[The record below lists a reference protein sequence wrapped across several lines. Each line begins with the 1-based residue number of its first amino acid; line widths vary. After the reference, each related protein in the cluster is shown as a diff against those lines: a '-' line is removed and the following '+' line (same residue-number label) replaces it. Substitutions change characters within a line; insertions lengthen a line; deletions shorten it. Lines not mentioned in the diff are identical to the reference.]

1 MNIRA
6 ERAADISA
14 IGAVTKAAF
23 APVAYS
29 DQTEH
34 LIVERLRKSGALSIS
49 LIAEEAGEVLG
60 HIAFSPVSISSG
72 ALGCYGLGPLS
83 VSPEHQ
89 AKGIGS
95 KLVEAGL
102 SALRA
107 LGASACVLAGDP
119 AYYSRFGF
127 ERVEGLSTEGIP
139 PDYFMAL
146 ALRGSAPSGIVQ
158 FHPGF
163 YGDN

>member
-1 MNIRA
+1 MIIRA
-6 ERAADISA
+6 ESAADISA

-23 APVAYS
+23 APIAYS

-34 LIVERLRKSGALSIS
+34 LIVERLRK
-49 LIAEEAGEVLG
+49 
-60 HIAFSPVSISSG
+60 SG

-102 SALRA
+102 SALKA
-107 LGASACVLAGDP
+107 LGANACVLAGDP
-119 AYYSRFGF
+119 AYYGRFGF
-127 ERVEGLSTEGIP
+127 ERVEGLSTDGIP
-139 PDYFMAL
+139 PDYFMAIT
-146 ALRGSAPSGIVQ
+146 LRGSAPSGIVQ